1 MVASIWT
8 QHHFLLPRIKSIM
21 KITELCPPPLIYH
34 GPSSTVMTVDPALF
48 TLLPTEAERIIIRG
62 KLEAATAM
70 LATVESKQAPLLAEK
85 TRLEEVIP
93 VYKSLLS
100 ALRLL
105 PTNVLGMIFIEVVST
120 PAGFL
125 DDHGNR
131 PHTLDTKY
139 GAFGLS
145 QVCRRWR
152 EVALNM
158 PQLWSCIVGDT
169 CISLSR
175 YLQLGGIRPLFAQL
189 AAHSDRWESLYVFVH
204 QLRFEGEALNQ
215 LRGQLSSLRR
225 LSIRFLDPIE
235 AFGYLDA
242 FETVPALS
250 HLRLRNI
257 DIVRN
262 SMVFP
267 WRHLTRFHIEDVR
280 NGEFGAMLCDLERM
294 TSLQYLVID
303 NIDIQAPSTIFSLP
317 SVTSLTIR
325 NSIWVL
331 EYLTLPNLPKSHSGR
346 EASDLLERSHCD
358 LKSLTLSGKTFGEN
372 VEAAISLISPF
383 ALLSQLVW
391 LCPSTDMDVSAL
403 LRRLTLTHN
412 ELDPR
417 KSNQHLES
425 FIFQMPKV
433 SEAHQLSLVASLFGM
448 LNSRVG
454 RGLQE
459 IILLEEENG
468 VLKQPDSF
476 IQWLALRQRYETEPH
491 LQPYTMEIR
500 HRY

>member
-1 MVASIWT
+1 
-8 QHHFLLPRIKSIM
+8 M

-34 GPSSTVMTVDPALF
+34 GPSSTVMTVDPALC

-70 LATVESKQAPLLAEK
+70 LATVESKTSVWPRALLEFNLMRTSPILAEK

-105 PTNVLGMIFIEVVST
+105 PTNVLCMIFIEVIST

-158 PQLWSCIVGDT
+158 PQLWSCIV
-169 CISLSR
+169 
-175 YLQLGGIRPLFAQL
+175 IRPTAQHRIQCPVNLAERNLALCLTRSKGRHLHLAFTIPPAWWHSTLFAQL

-215 LRGQLSSLRR
+215 LRGQLGSLRR

-242 FETVPALS
+242 FETIPALS

-257 DIVRN
+257 NIVRN

-267 WRHLTRFHIEDVR
+267 WRQLTRFHIEDVR
-280 NGEFGAMLCDLERM
+280 NGEFSAMLCDLERM
-294 TSLQYLVID
+294 TSLQDLVID
-303 NIDIQAPSTIFSLP
+303 NIDTQAPSTIFSLP

-331 EYLTLPNLPKSHSGR
+331 EYLTLPNLGHGIFKQITDANAN
-346 EASDLLERSHCD
+346 ASVCAS
-358 LKSLTLSGKTFGEN
+358 
-372 VEAAISLISPF
+372 F
-383 ALLSQLVW
+383 ASA
-391 LCPSTDMDVSAL
+391 CFSDV
-403 LRRLTLTHN
+403 
-412 ELDPR
+412 
-417 KSNQHLES
+417 
-425 FIFQMPKV
+425 
-433 SEAHQLSLVASLFGM
+433 
-448 LNSRVG
+448 
-454 RGLQE
+454 
-459 IILLEEENG
+459 
-468 VLKQPDSF
+468 
-476 IQWLALRQRYETEPH
+476 
-491 LQPYTMEIR
+491 
-500 HRY
+500 